1 MWATLGQ
8 HKLQMRTIDIFVYT
22 ASGVAPRR
30 LQLDADA
37 TVDEL
42 LKAAKTNGDPG
53 DELAFL
59 EDSDEPLDR
68 TKKLV
73 DCGIKEKSVVH
84 CHRCR
89 HVLVTVNYN
98 GVTKQNRFPPSAT
111 VARVQKWAVKEFGL
125 KGQDAEDKV
134 LRTDANAQPLEPDT
148 HIGTLT
154 PASVC
159 ALNLY
164 LTPLVL
170 VEG

>member
-1 MWATLGQ
+1 M
-8 HKLQMRTIDIFVYT
+8 
-22 ASGVAPRR
+22 S
-30 LQLDADA
+30 ADS

-73 DCGIKEKSVVH
+73 DCGIKEKSIVH
-84 CHRCR
+84 CHRCQ
-89 HVLVTVNYN
+89 HVMVTVNYN
-98 GVTKQNRFPPSAT
+98 GTTKQNQFPPSAT

-159 ALNLY
+159 SLNLY

>member
-1 MWATLGQ
+1 
-8 HKLQMRTIDIFVYT
+8 MRTFDIFVYT
-22 ASGVAPRR
+22 ASGPAPRR
-30 LQLDADA
+30 LQLNADA

-42 LKAAKTNGDPG
+42 LKAAGTNGDPG
-53 DELAFL
+53 EELAFL
-59 EDSDEPLDR
+59 ENGDEPLDPS
-68 TKKLV
+68 KKLV
-73 DCGIKEKSVVH
+73 DCGIKEKSIVH

-98 GVTKQNRFPPSAT
+98 GVTKQNQFPPSAT

-148 HIGTLT
+148 HIGSLT
-154 PASVC
+154 PPAVC
-159 ALNLY
+159 SLSLY